1 MQDLLPKR
9 KEIFR
14 FIEDKV
20 GGVLRSYG
28 YQEIGMPI
36 IESTH
41 LFSRLVGEDTDIVEK
56 EMYTFEDRNGES
68 LTLRPEGTAG
78 AVRLAQENGLT
89 FNQVQRFSYA
99 GPMFRYER
107 PQKGRYRQFEQIGV
121 ECFGMPGPDID
132 VELMFMTHR
141 MWETLGIS
149 GDVGL
154 EINSLGS
161 SESRSKFKAALTEY
175 LSHVKHELDEDSQR
189 RLETNPLR
197 ILDSKVEKTQDLL
210 QGAPVLSNFLD
221 DDSIQHFDGLRKT
234 LDKKQ
239 VPYRVN
245 PHIVRGLDYYNK
257 TVFEWVTQT
266 LGSQGTICGGG
277 RYDGLV
283 EQIGGKSTPGVGFAM
298 GLDRIALMLEPDFEG
313 REQAEIYIASIGD
326 KARSYALI
334 LAEDIRDDCPGRR
347 VVVNCGEGKFKS
359 QLKKADASGASLALI
374 LGEDEIASGQVTVK
388 HLREAGEQK
397 SINSEKLGNYLA
409 EFFSKE

>member
-1 MQDLLPKR
+1 
-9 KEIFR
+9 
-14 FIEDKV
+14 
-20 GGVLRSYG
+20 
-28 YQEIGMPI
+28 
-36 IESTH
+36 
-41 LFSRLVGEDTDIVEK
+41 
-56 EMYTFEDRNGES
+56 
-68 LTLRPEGTAG
+68 
-78 AVRLAQENGLT
+78 
-89 FNQVQRFSYA
+89 
-99 GPMFRYER
+99 MFRYER

-161 SESRSKFKAALTEY
+161 SESRGKFRTALTEY
-175 LSHVKHELDEDSQR
+175 LSLVKHELDEDSQR

-197 ILDSKVEKTQDLL
+197 ILDTKVEKTRDLL
-210 QGAPVLSNFLD
+210 QGAPLLGDFLD
-221 DDSIQHFDGLRKT
+221 DDSIRHFNGLRKT

-239 VPYRVN
+239 LPYRVN

-257 TVFEWVTQT
+257 TVFEWVTET

-283 EQIGGKSTPGVGFAM
+283 EQIGGKPTPGVGFAM
-298 GLDRIALMLEPDFEG
+298 GLDRIALMLEPDFQG
-313 REQAEIYIASIGD
+313 AKQAEIYIASVGD
-326 KARSYALI
+326 EARSFALM
-334 LAEDIRDDCPGRR
+334 LAEDIRDDCPDRR
-347 VVVNCGEGKFKS
+347 VVVNCSEGKFKS